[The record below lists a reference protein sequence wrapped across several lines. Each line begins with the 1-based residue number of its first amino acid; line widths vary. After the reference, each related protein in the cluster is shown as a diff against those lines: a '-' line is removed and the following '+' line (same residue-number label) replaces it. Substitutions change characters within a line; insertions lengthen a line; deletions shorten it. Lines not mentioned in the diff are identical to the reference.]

1 MKRIAILG
9 LVLFLFV
16 LVIGCD
22 NLCGAPFVTEWRW
35 KSGQKVTVP
44 IHGNNVKGFVQGQ
57 KHPDVNLK
65 IEISE
70 GKECT
75 FVVPYDDTYE
85 MTIYPEGVTQFQVL
99 DQDNPYK
106 YKDYITNG
114 EFDKIYKEIEDF
126 CATLFKIKQWGD
138 VKWKS
143 MAWAFALCQN
153 MILAPNAGI
162 PDLGDCISCRA
173 MFGWCK
179 RFNTPLNEWDVSH
192 IEDMHG
198 MFAECSSFNQPLN
211 KWDVSNVK
219 DMSFMFDK
227 CLRFNQPLDSWDV
240 SQCQD
245 MSNMF
250 RNCLSFNQPLN
261 SWNVFN
267 VKDMLWMF
275 YGAKSFN
282 QPLDLWDLSNAES
295 LARMF
300 EKAENFDQDLSS
312 WHMPKCES
320 IGFAYS
326 GMSSDNLSKTL
337 IAWEDKHGWVKG
349 ITLDIKGLTV
359 NDEANNILEMLQ
371 ETGNWRVYR

>member
-9 LVLFLFV
+9 LVLSLFV

-99 DQDNPYK
+99 DQENYYK
-106 YKDYITNG
+106 GLTD
-114 EFDKIYKEIEDF
+114 EERDKKFKETEDF

-143 MAWAFALCQN
+143 MAYAFARCQN
-153 MILAPNAGI
+153 MILDPNAGK
-162 PDLGDCISCRA
+162 PDLGDCLSCRA
-173 MFGWCK
+173 MFARCK

-192 IEDMHG
+192 IEDMNG
-198 MFAECSSFNQPLN
+198 MFIECSSFNQPLN

-219 DMSFMFDK
+219 DMSYMFYY
-227 CLRFNQPLDSWDV
+227 CLRFNQPLESWDV
-240 SQCQD
+240 SQCPD

-250 RNCLSFNQPLN
+250 CNY
-261 SWNVFN
+261 
-267 VKDMLWMF
+267 MYAMF
-275 YGAKSFN
+275 RGAKSFN
-282 QPLDLWDLSNAES
+282 QPLGLWDLSNAEI
-295 LARMF
+295 LAKMF
-300 EKAENFDQDLSS
+300 EKAENFDQDLGS
-312 WHMPKCES
+312 WSMPKCES

-326 GMSSDNLSKTL
+326 GMSSDNLSKT
-337 IAWEDKHGWVKG
+337 IIEWKDKYEYFEGFT
-349 ITLDIKGLTV
+349 ITLDIQGLTV

-371 ETGNWRVYR
+371 EAGTWKVLR

>member
-9 LVLFLFV
+9 LVLSLFV
-16 LVIGCD
+16 LVVGCD

-35 KSGQKVTVP
+35 KCGQKVTVP
-44 IHGNNVKGFVQGQ
+44 IYGNNVKGFVQGQ

-75 FVVPYDDTYE
+75 FVIPYDDTYE

-99 DQDNPYK
+99 DQDNFYK
-106 YKDYITNG
+106 RLID
-114 EFDKIYKEIEDF
+114 EEDKEKYKEIEDF

-153 MILAPNAGI
+153 MILAPNAGK
-162 PDLGDCISCRA
+162 PDLGDCLSCRA
-173 MFGWCK
+173 MFFKCK

-192 IEDMHG
+192 IENMSG
-198 MFAECSSFNQPLN
+198 MFIECSSFNQPLN
-211 KWDVSNVK
+211 KWDVSNVTN
-219 DMSFMFDK
+219 MCFMFDQ

-267 VKDMLWMF
+267 VKDMSSMF
-275 YGAKSFN
+275 RGAKSFN

-295 LARMF
+295 LARIF

-312 WHMPKCES
+312 WYMPKCES
-320 IGFAYS
+320 ISFAYS
-326 GMSSDNLSKTL
+326 GMSRDNLSKTL
-337 IAWEDKHGWVKG
+337 IAWKGKYGWGKG
-349 ITLDIKGLTV
+349 SIMDIKGLTV
-359 NDEANNILEMLQ
+359 NDEANNILETFQ
-371 ETGNWRVYR
+371 ETGKWNVYR